1 MSENA
6 IDLQQYREAKEELE
20 KLLEQEKS
28 VIEEITKK
36 GFKNPKENTTLNLNL
51 EFAWD
56 GKKYRRFM
64 CEFGYVDLERLK
76 ESQVRKS
83 QYDED
88 YCKEKLVPLLQKEGL
103 QYPIFTSNSAQKQDE
118 EIEAGH
124 NRSYSW
130 EIINGRDDVTIPR
143 ILISEPHFL
152 NKENGQLESI
162 TMSQL
167 EFLKEVSRI
176 SSNGPV
182 ENNPYTMECVSYQIK
197 SLFAKDP
204 TLGGINPSR
213 IWFKNKDCPIFHK
226 LMDNLHPR
234 QFLLPG
240 TRTTIFNKM
249 ARGNTE
255 KEKNVNKDVITSEL
269 NNLGWDPS
277 LRMNQ
282 IGKTVRK
289 GLLESFD
296 KNTNAYI
303 GVVQNVTTNFDTTVL
318 VPMVKKVGS
327 GENFESKDIFLH
339 CKVRSGDFHGNK
351 KSLDTARSNFINY
364 VLDYNQIADKLDLP
378 KVQKIFFPKQLQ
390 VPSDKGGYYH
400 LGTKQENGKTIP
412 WFIQQ
417 KIP

>member
-1 MSENA
+1 
-6 IDLQQYREAKEELE
+6 
-20 KLLEQEKS
+20 
-28 VIEEITKK
+28 
-36 GFKNPKENTTLNLNL
+36 
-51 EFAWD
+51 
-56 GKKYRRFM
+56 
-64 CEFGYVDLERLK
+64 
-76 ESQVRKS
+76 
-83 QYDED
+83 
-88 YCKEKLVPLLQKEGL
+88 
-103 QYPIFTSNSAQKQDE
+103 
-118 EIEAGH
+118 
-124 NRSYSW
+124 
-130 EIINGRDDVTIPR
+130 
-143 ILISEPHFL
+143 LISEPHFL

-197 SLFAKDP
+197 SLFNKDP
-204 TLGGINPSR
+204 TLGGINPGR
-213 IWFKNKDCPIFHK
+213 KWFKGKDCPIFHK

-234 QFLLPG
+234 QFLLTG

-249 ARGNTE
+249 ANGNTE
-255 KEKNVNKDVITSEL
+255 KERNVTKDVITSEL

-277 LRMNQ
+277 LRMTQ
-282 IGKTVRK
+282 KGKTTRK
-289 GLLESFD
+289 NLLESFD
-296 KNTNAYI
+296 ENNKAYI
-303 GVVQNVTTNFDTTVL
+303 GSVSNVTTNFDTTVL
-318 VPMVKKVGS
+318 VPMVKKVGT

-339 CKVRSGDFHGNK
+339 CKVRSKDFHGNK
-351 KSLDTARSNFINY
+351 KSLGTARSAFINY

-390 VPSDKGGYYH
+390 VVSDKGGYYQ